1 MESVPVPGKKLKQH
15 VGNDLD
21 HYASTRWPDLEE
33 VTITWRGSYGYLR
46 AWTTETDYIPLCR
59 IQYLG
64 DDHYGFALYRAS
76 TENYAEARLPTGAFT
91 ATPRQALDCALGLPQ
106 RSRRLADRP
115 LEGLM
120 RGCTSAGPLV
130 GSLRHRSI

>member
-64 DDHYGFALYRAS
+64 DDHYGFALYQAS

-91 ATPRQALDCALGLPQ
+91 APPRQALDCALGLYLNDPAAWQ
-106 RSRRLADRP
+106 TDPSKD
-115 LEGLM
+115 
-120 RGCTSAGPLV
+120 
-130 GSLRHRSI
+130 